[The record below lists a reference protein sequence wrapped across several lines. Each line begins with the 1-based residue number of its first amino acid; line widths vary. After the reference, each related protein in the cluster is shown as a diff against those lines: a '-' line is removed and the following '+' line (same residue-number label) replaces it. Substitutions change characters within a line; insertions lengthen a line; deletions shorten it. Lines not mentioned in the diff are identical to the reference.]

1 MGDKA
6 ALAAMGI
13 SEAPPPPKVVE
24 TVPHFTSHAE
34 EPHMG
39 IICALPWQT
48 SSGGSSETAH
58 GRFGDDFCV
67 VHLVMMAVIMSLTV
81 VCD

>member
-13 SEAPPPPKVVE
+13 SDAPPPKVVE

-34 EPHMG
+34 DPLMMG
-39 IICALPWQT
+39 RSYTIYILFIYKGIEWN
-48 SSGGSSETAH
+48 
-58 GRFGDDFCV
+58 
-67 VHLVMMAVIMSLTV
+67 
-81 VCD
+81 